1 MNRTEVER
9 LAKAANGL
17 RPDWPWNSLVT
28 FIETH
33 LTDRAYRDVA
43 TAIAYVCA
51 DPETRTPKRVLEPG
65 PWWNV
70 GLAGQ
75 DRPTEPGIV
84 TYCEHGQPGTTCPT
98 CHPRTGTGATRT
110 PEQRAAI
117 QQAIADAK
125 MHLAT
130 LATDK
135 DQR

>member
-9 LAKAANGL
+9 LAKSVNGL

-43 TAIAYVCA
+43 VALAYIAA

-70 GLAGQ
+70 GPAAATKA
-75 DRPTEPGIV
+75 TEPGIV
-84 TYCEHGQPGTTCPT
+84 TYCAHGEPGTRCLE
-98 CHPRTGTGATRT
+98 CHPHTHRGIGPT

-117 QQAIADAK
+117 RAALANPTAPIAEEDDD
-125 MHLAT
+125 L
-130 LATDK
+130 
-135 DQR
+135 